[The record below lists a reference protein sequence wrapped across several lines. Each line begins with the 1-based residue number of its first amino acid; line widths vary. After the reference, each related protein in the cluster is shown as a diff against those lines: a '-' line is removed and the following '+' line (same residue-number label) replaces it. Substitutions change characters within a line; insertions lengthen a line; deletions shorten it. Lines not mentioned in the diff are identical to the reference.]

1 MKIKSHGEKLAKVDT
16 KTSKLALVLE
26 KNIANLGKM
35 HGDYLKKL
43 ALFKKM
49 MEVMATKKVELRN
62 AKAAK
67 QASYKIVLKG
77 KTQLSSQVN
86 KHIDAKVKTH
96 KALLSKI
103 AGTYHTLSSQ
113 ARAYNTK
120 ANSKLAGY
128 QAGLLKVKYT
138 HKNDY
143 AKFKRQYSKTKGK
156 HNKALG
162 KWKRGIQRFMTTMF
176 NKLKNTCTLKMDVN
190 VKKSV
195 SKKTHKKK
203 IVVKKA
209 AKKRRLQKLV
219 AKAKKTK
226 KATKGKKTKK
236 ATKGKKTKKHSS
248 KKSHGKK
255 HKSTVNVK
263 SGKFVAPKDVV
274 SIRKKIF
281 SVMIKICN
289 LQKKKSDLEEAGNSK
304 KRIHLYT
311 TLIIKYKHW

>member
-1 MKIKSHGEKLAKVDT
+1 
-16 KTSKLALVLE
+16 
-26 KNIANLGKM
+26 
-35 HGDYLKKL
+35 
-43 ALFKKM
+43 
-49 MEVMATKKVELRN
+49 MEVMAKKKVELRN

-67 QASYKIVLKG
+67 QASYKVVLNG
-77 KTQLSSQVN
+77 KSLLSSQVN
-86 KHIDAKVKTH
+86 KHIDAKVKAH
-96 KALLSKI
+96 KVLLHKI
-103 AGTYHTLSSQ
+103 AGSYHTLASQ
-113 ARAYNTK
+113 ARAYNGK

-176 NKLKNTCTLKMDVN
+176 DKLKNTCTLKMDVK
-190 VKKSV
+190 VHKIHIHKKV
-195 SKKTHKKK
+195 TKKTHKKK

-209 AKKRRLQKLV
+209 AKHRRLQKMV
-219 AKAKKTK
+219 AKAKKPK
-226 KATKGKKTKK
+226 VAI
-236 ATKGKKTKKHSS
+236 KGKKTKKHHS
-248 KKSHGKK
+248 KKSHGHK
-255 HKSTVNVK
+255 HKRTVNVK
-263 SGKFVAPKDVV
+263 SGKFVPPKDVV

-281 SVMIKICN
+281 NVMIKICG

-311 TLIIKYKHW
+311 TLIKKYKHW